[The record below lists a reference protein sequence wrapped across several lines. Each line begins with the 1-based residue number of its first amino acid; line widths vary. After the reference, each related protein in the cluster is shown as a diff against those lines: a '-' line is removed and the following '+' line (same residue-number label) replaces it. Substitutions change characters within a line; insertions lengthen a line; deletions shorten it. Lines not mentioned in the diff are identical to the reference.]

1 MKNRQIEITGNLEL
15 VPHVRLEPQD
25 YRTNRKGKQFHRVPK
40 RQRDAYWA
48 ESFAQAGIEGVHQIA
63 SKSSA
68 ARLDS
73 IHDERILSQI
83 LKQIQREIADDPDGM
98 KKTQIYYYVDN
109 GLSLLHEGKVIYGAQ
124 CCSDLGNIDQWE
136 KALDYKSAKWTDLW
150 NGHPMIPFYYENG
163 MLRFSELSDD
173 KPQRKSD
180 WIYAIP
186 VDLLEDAVIAARIE
200 VDDFVA
206 RFWAYYQAQQ
216 NK

>member
-1 MKNRQIEITGNLEL
+1 MKEITENIEL

-25 YRTNRKGKQFHRVPK
+25 YRSNRKGKNFYKVPK
-40 RQRDAYWA
+40 RERDKYWA
-48 ESFAQAGIEGVHQIA
+48 ESFAQAGIEGVHQIE
-63 SKSSA
+63 SKSSN

-73 IHDERILSQI
+73 IHDDRIFRQLLNEAWQVLQQLRPEPLTPLRLATRI
-83 LKQIQREIADDPDGM
+83 DA
-98 KKTQIYYYVDN
+98 
-109 GLSLLHEGKVIYGAQ
+109 GLSLLHEGEVIYGAQ
-124 CCSDLGNIDQWE
+124 CCADLSNIEHWE
-136 KALDYKSAKWTDLW
+136 KALDYRSAKWTDLW

-163 MLRFSELSDD
+163 MLRFSEVSDY

-186 VDLLEDAVIAARIE
+186 VDLLEDAVIAACIE

-216 NK
+216 RTK